1 MRPHQLIVGHC
12 YFDITYPDVT
22 LTKPI
27 IATYEYV
34 GEDELESEQG
44 SAEQHYLFKFHPK
57 YKSEDPD
64 AIENGLIAYTSK
76 QLESLIDISEL
87 RAELKS
93 IHEKLNDPKH
103 S

>member
-1 MRPHQLIVGHC
+1 MRPDQLVVGHC
-12 YFDITYPDVT
+12 YFDITYPDAT

-27 IATYEYV
+27 IATYEFV
-34 GEDELESEQG
+34 GEDQLKSDQG
-44 SAEQHYLFKFHPK
+44 EPEHDYLFKFHPK

-64 AIENGLIAYTSK
+64 AIENGLIAYTLA
-76 QLESLIDISEL
+76 QLESLIDITEL

-93 IHEKLNDPKH
+93 IHEKLNNNNH

>member
-1 MRPHQLIVGHC
+1 MRPDQLVVGHC
-12 YFDITYPDVT
+12 YFDITYPDAT

-34 GEDELESEQG
+34 GEDELESDQG
-44 SAEQHYLFKFHPK
+44 EGEQHFLFKFHPK

-64 AIENGLIAYTSK
+64 AIENGLIAYTIE
-76 QLESLIDISEL
+76 QLKSLIDIAEL
-87 RAELKS
+87 RAELKT
-93 IHEKLNDPKH
+93 IHEKLNNKKH

>member
-1 MRPHQLIVGHC
+1 MRPDQLVVAHC
-12 YFDITYPDVT
+12 YFDITYPDAT

-34 GEDELESEQG
+34 GEDELGSDQG
-44 SAEQHYLFKFHPK
+44 KPERHYLFKFHPK

-64 AIENGLIAYTSK
+64 AIENGLIAYTTE
-76 QLESLIDISEL
+76 QLRSLIDITEL

-93 IHEKLNDPKH
+93 IHEKLNNQQH